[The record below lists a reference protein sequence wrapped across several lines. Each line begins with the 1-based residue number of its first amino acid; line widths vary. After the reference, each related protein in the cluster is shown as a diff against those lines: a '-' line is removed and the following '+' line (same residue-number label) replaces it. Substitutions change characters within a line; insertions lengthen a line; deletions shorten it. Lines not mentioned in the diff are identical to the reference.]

1 MIEGIR
7 LRTLGTLSLAGS
19 DKQGLKALVSQPKRA
34 VLLVYLAVARPKGLH
49 RRDTLLAL
57 LWPDSDQGRARHA
70 LSQLVYQL
78 RRTLGA
84 EAIVSEGDEAMGV
97 AQDRV
102 WCDVHA
108 FDAAVEERRWA
119 DALELYHGDFLTG
132 VHLADAAP
140 ELEDWI
146 GAERTR
152 LRRAAA
158 NAAWTLAL
166 EEERGEN
173 AGAAAHWGRRA
184 AALVPDDET
193 AVRKLLALLG
203 RLGDRMGALRTYDEF
218 ARRLQNE
225 FGVEP
230 SPELR
235 GMADELR
242 RTLPAQAPRERVV
255 AAAAPIAAPRAS
267 GSRRQPALRSLTLV
281 AALAGIIALAGAA
294 VGMARLLSR
303 SKTPILA
310 VGTIMDLRRGDSA
323 APALVA
329 TDLLSTSLARL
340 PRVQVVAT
348 ARLYELQ
355 SQLEASTHAPSTP
368 YQAARAA
375 GARELIQGTLHA
387 ASTPTGGMSLD
398 LQRID
403 LATGDVRKGYRAE
416 GRDIF
421 AVVDAATVAIAQDL
435 GAPAPD
441 EPVAD
446 VTTHSLIA
454 YRFYEEG
461 LRAYYQNDGSA
472 AQRLF
477 RSALEEDSTF
487 AMAAFWLG
495 KVAHARGLAFAS
507 YYERAARLAD
517 RATDRERL
525 IIRQAVTESELDP
538 AAAAIAETLA
548 VRYPLDPD
556 AQLALS
562 AVRRTTG
569 DFLGGIAPLRRVI
582 TTDSLSLKSAVGACR
597 TCDAYSGLIDLYIW
611 ADSFPAAERSARE
624 WIARQPSSI
633 GAWGT
638 LALVLELRGDGP
650 RTLAAVHTI
659 DSLTLDPTSDAI
671 FRARLA
677 LRGGDLDDA
686 NRRLRALIDEG
697 AAGDPDW
704 FYAITLRNQGRLRD
718 AAALAITRSTILRP
732 VILFEQGRYQAA
744 AAAFESQANT
754 PIAAPGHAAKNRAFY
769 LTHTA
774 TSLAAA
780 GDTAR
785 LAALADT
792 VAATAGRSL
801 FGREALLPHYIRGLL
816 LSARHQPAAA
826 VEQYRKAVF
835 SWTQGYTRVNYE
847 LGKALLELHRPREA
861 IAALQP
867 AFRGSLEA
875 ANLYITRTEL
885 HELLAQ
891 AFDAAG
897 ERDSAI
903 VHWRAVE
910 TAWRNADPPFRPR
923 WEIARQRALR

>member
-57 LWPDSDQGRARHA
+57 LWPDSDQARARHA

-97 AQDRV
+97 AQERV

-146 GAERTR
+146 GTERTR

-166 EEERGEN
+166 EEERAEN
-173 AGAAAHWGRRA
+173 GAAAAHWGRRA
-184 AALVPDDET
+184 AALLPDDET
-193 AVRKLLALLG
+193 AVKKLVALLG
-203 RLGDRMGALRTYDEF
+203 RLGDRLGALRVYDEF
-218 ARRLQNE
+218 ARRVQDE

-230 SPELR
+230 GPELR
-235 GMADELR
+235 GMAEELR
-242 RTLPAQAPRERVV
+242 RTLPSAAPRE
-255 AAAAPIAAPRAS
+255 ALPPAAPASVPSRPGRQAP
-267 GSRRQPALRSLTLV
+267 LRSLTIV
-281 AALAGIIALAGAA
+281 AALAGVIALTGAA
-294 VGMARLLSR
+294 IGLARLLSR
-303 SKTPILA
+303 SNVPVLA
-310 VGTIMDLRRGDSA
+310 VGAITDLRRGDSA
-323 APALVA
+323 APAPVV

-348 ARLYELQ
+348 PRLYELQ

-375 GARELIQGTLHA
+375 GARELIQGSLHA
-387 ASTPTGGMSLD
+387 AATGGVLLD

-495 KVAHARGLAFAS
+495 KAARARGFAYEA

-525 IIRQAVTESELDP
+525 IIRQAVTESALDP

-562 AVRRTTG
+562 GVRQTTG
-569 DFLGGIAPLRRVI
+569 DFLGALAPLRRVI
-582 TTDSLSLKSAVGACR
+582 TADSLSLKSAVGACR
-597 TCDAYSGLIDLYIW
+597 ACDAYAALIGVYVW
-611 ADSFPAAERSARE
+611 ADSFPAAERTARE
-624 WIARQPSSI
+624 WIGRQPSSVN
-633 GAWGT
+633 AWASLT
-638 LALVLELRGDGP
+638 LVFELLGDSP
-650 RTLAAVHTI
+650 HTLSAVHTT
-659 DSLTLDPTSDAI
+659 DSLALHVGSDAI

-677 LRGGDLDDA
+677 LRRGELDDA

-704 FYAITLRNQGRLRD
+704 FLAITLRNQGRLRE
-718 AAALAITRSTILRP
+718 AAALAITRATVLRP
-732 VILFEQGRYQAA
+732 VVLFEQGHFQAA
-744 AAAFESQANT
+744 AAAFEALANT
-754 PIAAPGHAAKNRAFY
+754 RIAAPGHAAKNRAFH

-774 TSLAAA
+774 TTLAAS
-780 GDTAR
+780 GDTSR

-826 VEQYRKAVF
+826 VEEYRKAVF

-847 LGKALLELHRPREA
+847 LAKALLAVRRPRDA

-910 TAWRNADPPFRPR
+910 SAWRNADPPFRAR